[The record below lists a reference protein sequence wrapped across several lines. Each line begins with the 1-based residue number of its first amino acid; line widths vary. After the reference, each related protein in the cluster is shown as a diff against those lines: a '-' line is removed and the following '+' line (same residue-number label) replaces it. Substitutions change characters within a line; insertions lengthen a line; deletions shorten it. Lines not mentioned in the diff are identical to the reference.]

1 MYFIYVACK
10 KYIYVTLIFMYMMSM
25 YVSISLRFNKNL
37 TKKYVRQIY
46 KEKIPITKVTN
57 YLYSTI
63 SKTIYNIRK
72 YTITYFPVK

>member
-37 TKKYVRQIY
+37 TKKYVRQIF
-46 KEKIPITKVTN
+46 KEK
-57 YLYSTI
+57 
-63 SKTIYNIRK
+63 
-72 YTITYFPVK
+72 FQ